1 MINNPCKIT
10 SLVVPYF
17 VLKMIITNKK
27 YNFLLTGIPLTFTT
41 VAYHNNL
48 ISNIRKYDIMIAIT
62 TYLHH
67 VLYYSVYSNVNNT
80 FYFALPGLFYFI
92 DKIFEEFNYIKIS
105 NYFHALCHLA
115 VLRMVYLNVK
125 NENMI

>member
-1 MINNPCKIT
+1 M
-10 SLVVPYF
+10 VPYL

-48 ISNIRKYDIMIAIT
+48 IKNIRKYDIMMAIT

-67 VLYYSVYSNVNNT
+67 ILYYSIYSKINNT
-80 FYFALPGLFYFI
+80 FYFALPGLFYVI
-92 DKIFEEFNYIKIS
+92 DKICEEFKYDKTS
-105 NYFHALCHLA
+105 YYFHPLCHLS
-115 VLRMVYLNVK
+115 VLCMVYLNVK